1 MSAPREF
8 RDRANDSLL
17 SLLGELPELIRNLI
31 VAEVDAAKAWARQA
45 GKDAGIGVVLF
56 LVALFVLFWSLP
68 VFGTFLIAGLS
79 SWWPVW
85 LSALVVFAALLV
97 VTIVFALLG
106 VLRFRKLTRRHN
118 PAQAVSQDIKEI
130 RDEL

>member
-1 MSAPREF
+1 M
-8 RDRANDSLL
+8 
-17 SLLGELPELIRNLI
+17 
-31 VAEVDAAKAWARQA
+31 

-106 VLRFRKLTRRHN
+106 VLRFRKLTRRRN

>member
-31 VAEVDAAKAWARQA
+31 VAEVDAAKSWARQA
-45 GKDAGIGVVLF
+45 GKDAGIVVLF

-106 VLRFRKLTRRHN
+106 VLRFRKLTRRRN
-118 PAQAVSQDIKEI
+118 PVQAVGQDIKEI

>member
-1 MSAPREF
+1 MAAPREF

-17 SLLGELPELIRNLI
+17 TLLGELPELIRNLI
-31 VAEVDAAKAWARQA
+31 VAEVEAAKAWARQA
-45 GKDAGIGVVLF
+45 GKDAGIGVALF

-106 VLRFRKLTRRHN
+106 VLRFRKLTRRRN
-118 PAQAVSQDIKEI
+118 PAQAVAQDIKEI

>member
-31 VAEVDAAKAWARQA
+31 VAEVDAAKSWARQA

-56 LVALFVLFWSLP
+56 LVALFVLF
-68 VFGTFLIAGLS
+68 
-79 SWWPVW
+79 
-85 LSALVVFAALLV
+85 
-97 VTIVFALLG
+97 
-106 VLRFRKLTRRHN
+106 
-118 PAQAVSQDIKEI
+118 
-130 RDEL
+130 